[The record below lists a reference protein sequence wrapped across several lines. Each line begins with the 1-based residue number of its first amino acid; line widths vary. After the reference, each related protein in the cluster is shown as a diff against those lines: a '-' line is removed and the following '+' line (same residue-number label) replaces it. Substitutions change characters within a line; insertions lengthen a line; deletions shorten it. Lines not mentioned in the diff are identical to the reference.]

1 MRQMIEDIETEVR
14 YTADMIG
21 RHRLSDRVI
30 DAMRRVP
37 RHLFVDPGLLD
48 EAYDNNPLPIGYG
61 QTISQPYMVAVM
73 TDLLELQPHQ
83 KILEVGF
90 GSGYQAAVLSLLV
103 KQVISLE
110 IISPLADRAHR
121 LLKQQGY
128 HNVQVIQAD
137 GHFGWADEA
146 PYDGIIVTAAPE
158 EIPQPLIDQLAPES
172 HLIIPVGFQGIG
184 QQLMDVHK
192 AKDGS
197 INTRSRLGVRF
208 VPLTSST
215 QPD

>member
-1 MRQMIEDIETEVR
+1 MRQMIEDIELEVR
-14 YTADMIG
+14 YTAEMIG
-21 RHRLSDRVI
+21 RHTLSDSVI

-37 RHLFVDPGLLD
+37 RHVFVDPALLD
-48 EAYDNNPLPIGYG
+48 QAYDNNPLPIGYG

-73 TDLLELQPHQ
+73 TDLLEPQSHQ
-83 KILEVGF
+83 KVLEVGC

-110 IISPLADRAHR
+110 IISPLADSARR
-121 LLKQQGY
+121 LLKEQGY

-137 GHFGWADEA
+137 GHFGWADQA

-158 EIPQPLIDQLAPES
+158 EIPQPLIDQLAPGG
-172 HLIIPVGFQGIG
+172 HLIIPVGFHGIG
-184 QQLMDVHK
+184 QQLLDIYK

-197 INTRSRLGVRF
+197 VSTKKRLPVRF
-208 VPLTSST
+208 VPLTGGD
-215 QPD
+215 QAY